1 MALVPFPGPQQLTA
15 YSTAPAEDPDESNQP
30 GNRTPSTAP
39 TPPEDPAPEPEFDES
54 QAAAEGQMSF
64 LEHLEELRKRILR
77 SCIAIALGVVATFW
91 FIQPIFDF
99 ILTPTRSVLPE
110 GVKMIYT
117 QPGEAFSLYV
127 TVALIAGITVAAPFI
142 MYQVWMFI
150 APGLYAHLKKLAY
163 PFVGL
168 TTLGFI
174 LGAAFNHYVAFGVM
188 MAFFASFNSAEL
200 AFLPRLQDVFGLY
213 TRMLLVLGLVFQLP
227 TIVFFLAKM
236 KLVTGRFLLVNLK
249 YAVLVIFI
257 ASAIITPGGDMW
269 GQIIIAVPMLGLY
282 LVSILIAWVVNP
294 RQKRTS

>member
-1 MALVPFPGPQQLTA
+1 MALVPFPGPQSSGA
-15 YSTAPAEDPDESNQP
+15 YSTAPDDPGEID
-30 GNRTPSTAP
+30 
-39 TPPEDPAPEPEFDES
+39 EPES
-54 QAAAEGQMSF
+54 TEGQMSF

-77 SCIAIALGVVATFW
+77 SCIAIVLGVVATFW

-99 ILTPTRSVLPE
+99 ILAPTRQVLPP

-127 TVALIAGITVAAPFI
+127 TVALIAGVVVAAPFI

-150 APGLYAHLKKLAY
+150 APGLYANEKKMAY

-168 TTLGFI
+168 TTLGFV

-188 MAFFASFNSAEL
+188 MKFFASFNSTDL
-200 AFLPRLQDVFGLY
+200 AFLPGLGDVFGLY

-236 KLVTGRFLLVNLK
+236 KLVTGRFLLFNLK

-257 ASAIITPGGDMW
+257 AAAIITPGGDMW
-269 GQIIIAVPMLGLY
+269 GQVIIAVPMLGLY
-282 LVSILIAWVVNP
+282 LISIVIAWVVNP
-294 RQKRTS
+294 RSRRAVEA

>member
-1 MALVPFPGPQQLTA
+1 MALVPFPGSQQSGA
-15 YSTAPAEDPDESNQP
+15 YSTAPDDPKENDELEAS
-30 GNRTPSTAP
+30 
-39 TPPEDPAPEPEFDES
+39 
-54 QAAAEGQMSF
+54 AEGQMSF
-64 LEHLEELRKRILR
+64 LEHLDELRKRILR

-99 ILTPTRSVLPE
+99 ILAPTRKVLPP

-127 TVALIAGITVAAPFI
+127 TVALIAGIVVAAPFI

-150 APGLYAHLKKLAY
+150 APGLYANEKKMAY

-168 TTLGFI
+168 TTFGFI

-188 MAFFASFNSAEL
+188 MKFFASFNSPEL
-200 AFLPRLQDVFGLY
+200 AFLPGLRDVFGLY

-236 KLVTGRFLLVNLK
+236 GVVTARWMLRYFK

-257 ASAIITPGGDMW
+257 IAAVITPSADMASQMIV
-269 GQIIIAVPMLGLY
+269 GVPMVALY
-282 LVSILIAWVVNP
+282 IISIAIAWAFGK
-294 RQKRTS
+294 KRKKTLEDI